1 MGGPQTIPVRPG
13 MELDEARLGDY
24 LAHRLRGFDAP
35 LHVTQFQGGQSNP
48 TYLVEADGRRCVLR
62 KKPPGKLLPSA
73 HQVEREYRVMRAL
86 ADTDVPVPDMLLLCE
101 DETIVGTSF
110 YVMEYMD
117 GRVEQDPTLPD
128 LSDPAERRAV
138 YDSMNDILARLHRVD
153 WQAAGLQDFGKPGD
167 YIARQVARWTRQYQA
182 SRTHDIPA
190 MDRLIAWLPRHIPED
205 DETAIAHGDF
215 RLGNLILHPDKPRVV
230 AVLDWELST
239 LGHPLSDLAY
249 SCVPYHL
256 PAGQPGLRGL
266 IGSDY
271 IARGIPA
278 EDDYVAAYCR
288 RMGRGPVDNW
298 PFYVAFALFRLA
310 AIVQGVYARAQG
322 GNASDAQ
329 ALDVGRNAA
338 LLAETGWGLVA
349 G

>member
-1 MGGPQTIPVRPG
+1 MGGPHTIPMRPG
-13 MELDEARLGDY
+13 MELNEARLGDY
-24 LAHRLRGFDAP
+24 LARRLRGFDAP

-101 DETIVGTSF
+101 DETVVGTSF

-117 GRVEQDPTLPD
+117 GRVEQDPTLPG
-128 LSDPAERRAV
+128 LSDSAERRAT

-153 WQAAGLQDFGKPGD
+153 WQVAGLQDFGKPAG
-167 YIARQVARWTRQYQA
+167 YIARQIARWTRQYQA

-190 MDRLIAWLPRHIPED
+190 MDRLIEWLPRHIPED

-215 RLGNLILHPDKPRVV
+215 RLGNLILHPDKPRVI

-278 EDDYVAAYCR
+278 EEDYVAAYCH
-288 RMGRGPVDNW
+288 RMGRGPVGNW

-322 GNASDAQ
+322 GNASDAR
-329 ALDVGRNAA
+329 ALEVGRNAA
-338 LLAETGWGLVA
+338 LLAETGWGLVN